1 MYLIGLTGGIAAG
14 KSTVAKIWSNL
25 GGIEIDAD
33 ELAREALMPGSES
46 LEKVREAFGDD
57 VFDGNTLDRKA
68 LANIVFADAAKRAV
82 LEKIVHPKVKAL
94 AKERISGLA
103 DNSIVIY
110 NVPLLVEAASDLEFD
125 LVVTVEAPREKQIE
139 RLVQNRGLSVAEATS
154 RIDSQA
160 SAAERANAADE
171 ILSSNQPIVAMEKD
185 AVRMWNKIQ
194 QLAGADAGN

>member
-14 KSTVAKIWSNL
+14 KSTIAKIWSNL

-33 ELAREALMPGSES
+33 ELAREALMPGTES
-46 LEKVREAFGDD
+46 LQKVREAFGDV

-68 LANIVFADAAKRAV
+68 LANIVFADASKRAV
-82 LEKIVHPKVKAL
+82 LESIVHPKVKAL
-94 AKERISGLA
+94 AKERISALA
-103 DNSIVIY
+103 DNAIVIY

-125 LVVTVEAPREKQIE
+125 LVVTVEAPRERQVE

-160 SAAERANAADE
+160 SAAERANVADE
-171 ILSSNQPIVAMEKD
+171 ILSSNQPIIAMEKD
-185 AVRMWNKIQ
+185 AVRMWNKIL
-194 QLAGADAGN
+194 QLAGADAGD